1 MRKLMTILLAMALLC
16 APALAEEQHSLLSYQ
31 QIVDMA
37 QYMRQLVMGDYLDIK
52 QVPRADRQ
60 VAETWAAGIND
71 TPRMVVELDIENQA
85 SVVTA
90 QAVFSQEPPMVQ
102 YEAASTEG
110 VNVWQYLAVGASEE
124 AGVADAGYEEILRV
138 NGHINA
144 FRMFAADSWDG
155 TAMYIV
161 LYDDAA
167 PILLIS
173 CAENGGVSIQGMF
186 LPSPMLKRCQN
197 YGQVSLYLMLNGVGM
212 TCREIKSE

>member
-1 MRKLMTILLAMALLC
+1 MKKMMAILLAMALLC
-16 APALAEEQHSLLSYQ
+16 APALAEEESSMLSHQ

-37 QYMRQLVMGDYLDIK
+37 LYMRQLVMGDYLDIK
-52 QVPRADRQ
+52 QVPQADQ
-60 VAETWAAGIND
+60 QTAEGWAAGVSES
-71 TPRMVVELDIENQA
+71 PRMVVELDIENYA
-85 SVVTA
+85 AVLTA
-90 QAVFSQEPPMVQ
+90 KAFFSQEHPMVQ
-102 YEAASTEG
+102 FEAASTEETY
-110 VNVWQYLAVGASEE
+110 VWQYLAAGASGE
-124 AGVADAGYEEILRV
+124 AGVAEAGYEEIMRV

-144 FRMFAADSWDG
+144 FRMFAGDEREG

-167 PILLIS
+167 PVMMIA

-212 TCREIKSE
+212 TCREIKPE